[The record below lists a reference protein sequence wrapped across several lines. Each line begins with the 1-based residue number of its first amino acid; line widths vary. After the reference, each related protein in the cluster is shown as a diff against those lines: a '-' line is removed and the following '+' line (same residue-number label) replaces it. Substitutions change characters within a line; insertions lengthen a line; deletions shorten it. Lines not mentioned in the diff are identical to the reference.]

1 MEGVAGT
8 QAGGLNA
15 VCVSECVC
23 VCICECVCECA

>member
-15 VCVSECVC
+15 VCMSECVC
-23 VCICECVCECA
+23 VCVSVCV